1 MTLHEAE
8 EVLAADLVGYMD
20 DFRTTGPSRQEAWLA
35 ARRTTSIVN
44 NLGIQDAS
52 GNRRDN
58 LRAPGAWAGSVVLTR
73 SEGVFVMVDQAKW
86 EKAKAML
93 GEVEAMCTKTP
104 LALNCK
110 G

>member
-1 MTLHEAE
+1 MKQMWTFSQ
-8 EVLAADLVGYMD
+8 ADLVGYMD
-20 DFRTTGPSRQEAWLA
+20 DFRTTGSSRQEAWLA
-35 ARRTTSIVN
+35 ARRTASIMN
-44 NLGIQDAS
+44 YLGIQDAS
-52 GNRRDN
+52 RQRLDSS
-58 LRAPGAWAGSVVLTR
+58 RTPGVWAGSVVLTR